1 MEGDYTQNAS
11 SLFSKRLL
19 KRLHS
24 AVRAPLRPA
33 YKPFYFT
40 VEAFGVKKPS
50 LLPLGDRIR
59 SVFGHYSPSD
69 VFPAD
74 VVIYKIGVFEEIS
87 SPHHDDILRS
97 CCYPCI
103 TLTVPVGKYARF
115 CLWWYVR
122 QFMG

>member
-1 MEGDYTQNAS
+1 MNHAERVAKLVLERILPGTLEYQQEQSHGECDFQLRYHSGATAAVEVTAS
-11 SLFSKRLL
+11 VDEQQIQTIAATRSK
-19 KRLHS
+19 
-24 AVRAPLRPA
+24 
-33 YKPFYFT
+33 
-40 VEAFGVKKPS
+40 KKGGS
-50 LLPLGDRIR
+50 T
-59 SVFGHYSPSD
+59 
-69 VFPAD
+69 AD